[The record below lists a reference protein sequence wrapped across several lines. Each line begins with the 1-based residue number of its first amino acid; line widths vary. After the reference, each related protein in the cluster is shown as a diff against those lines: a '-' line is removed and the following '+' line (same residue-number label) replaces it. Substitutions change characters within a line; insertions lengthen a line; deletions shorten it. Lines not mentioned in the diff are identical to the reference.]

1 MVSWKEKARQRLKEW
16 KQGDTF
22 RLAEGENV
30 FRILPNKR
38 GLEYAPYI
46 EFRVHRNVGP
56 DQGFVRC
63 GIDMDGNGDCWLCK
77 KLEEL
82 SKSKDP
88 ARRLQAK
95 AAAAREQMLVQVAPY
110 DPETGQFGKPK
121 PWWIPTGGP
130 RSLAVTIL
138 SLLASSKRSYYDP
151 VKGYNITIERT
162 GQGPRNTRYG
172 TPIPDDEPTRVPKEI
187 LAQMKYLED
196 YVPPYD
202 PEEQK
207 AIFYGRTRTPDEVEE
222 YEDEYPTEYEPESE
236 ADAGYE
242 SESEEPDYELGEEE
256 PETVDEGDDENE
268 DDNAKIEPDDS
279 GRSFADDSEDV
290 ADELPKPKSTKSTPK
305 HRGKY

>member
-38 GLEYAPYI
+38 GLEHPPYI
-46 EFRVHRNVGP
+46 EFRIHRNVGP

-138 SLLASSKRSYYDP
+138 SLLASSKRSYDDP

-187 LAQMKYLED
+187 LAQMRYLED
-196 YVPPYD
+196 YVPAYD

-207 AIFYGRTRTPDEVEE
+207 AVFYGRTRTTDETEE
-222 YEDEYPTEYEPESE
+222 YEDQYPTEYESESE
-236 ADAGYE
+236 DDSVYE
-242 SESEEPDYELGEEE
+242 PESEEPDYGSDEEE
-256 PETVDEGDDENE
+256 LETMGEDEEVEPEGSDG
-268 DDNAKIEPDDS
+268 
-279 GRSFADDSEDV
+279 SFPDDSED
-290 ADELPKPKSTKSTPK
+290 ATDEPPKPKSTKPIPK
-305 HRGKY
+305 HRSRY

>member
-1 MVSWKEKARQRLKEW
+1 MVAWKEKARQRLKEW

-38 GLEYAPYI
+38 GLEHPPYI
-46 EFRVHRNVGP
+46 EFRIHRNVGP

-63 GIDMDGNGDCWLCK
+63 GIGVDGNGDCWLCK

-82 SKSKDP
+82 SKGKDP
-88 ARRLQAK
+88 TRRLQAK

-138 SLLASSKRSYYDP
+138 SLLASSKRSYDDP

-172 TPIPDDEPTRVPKEI
+172 TPIPDDEPTRAPKEV

-207 AIFYGRTRTPDEVEE
+207 AIFYGRTRTSDEAEE
-222 YEDEYPTEYEPESE
+222 YEGEYPTEYESGEDDS
-236 ADAGYE
+236 DYK
-242 SESEEPDYELGEEE
+242 SESEEPGYEPNEEE
-256 PETVDEGDDENE
+256 PETTDEEAEPEEPEESTLGDD
-268 DDNAKIEPDDS
+268 DDAKDEP
-279 GRSFADDSEDV
+279 
-290 ADELPKPKSTKSTPK
+290 PKPKPAKPAPK
-305 HRGKY
+305 HRSKY